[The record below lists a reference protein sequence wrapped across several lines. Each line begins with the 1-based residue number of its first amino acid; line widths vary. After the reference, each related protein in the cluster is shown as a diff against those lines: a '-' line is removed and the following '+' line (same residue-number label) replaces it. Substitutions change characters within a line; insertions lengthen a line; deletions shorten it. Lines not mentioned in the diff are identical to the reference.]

1 MQLATAPIERLW
13 SLFVDF
19 PGLHGVVDAALEGVM
34 GAVRTDDPDRPRVAH
49 IDLDFDLLA
58 GDSTA
63 PAAADV
69 VRGLSPPFS
78 LVASSSAWEPLLH
91 RIWGKDLQ
99 TRTRVAFQPGD
110 WD

>member
-34 GAVRTDDPDRPRVAH
+34 GAVRTDDIDSPRIAH

-58 GDSTA
+58 GDPTA
-63 PAAADV
+63 PAAEEV
-69 VRGLSPPFS
+69 VRGISPPFS
-78 LVASSSAWEPLLH
+78 LVVSSSTWKPLLH
-91 RIWGKDLQ
+91 RISGEALQ
-99 TRTRVAFQPGD
+99 TRTR
-110 WD
+110 